1 MIILDLSRQLI
12 KHLTG
17 QLNSIIVKLLE
28 LYELNQISNSFIA
41 LLVHHIHVIIIELMH
56 DLPIVTSVVSNSND
70 NYAQRQ
76 SSAFD

>member
-41 LLVHHIHVIIIELMH
+41 LLVHHIHVIVIELMH